1 MQFAGKS
8 KVALIAFL
16 VFDVFLIAFFVYLY
30 QLRDERQSAS
40 DLREIGVTIYPQARA
55 ISDFQLID
63 QHGEVFTKNDFNGH
77 WNLVFFGFT
86 NCPDI
91 CPLAMAELK
100 QFYEALEVGVDE
112 KPKIFLVTVDP
123 ERDNPDS
130 MKAYVGKY
138 NDDFIGLSGDA
149 ETISRLATELYVVYG
164 NGAEH
169 DGNHREES
177 RKASEETAKAV
188 SMMHSDYVIPHSG
201 HIAVISPRG
210 EYYAVMRA
218 PHRNKDIETAYLAL
232 VE

>member
-1 MQFAGKS
+1 MQFAAKR

-30 QLRDERQSAS
+30 QLRNERQSAL

-63 QHGEVFTKNDFNGH
+63 QHGGTFTKNDFNGH

-100 QFYEALEVGVDE
+100 QFYEALEIGEDE

-130 MKAYVGKY
+130 MKVYLEKY
-138 NDDFIGLSGDA
+138 NNDFVGLSGDA
-149 ETISRLATELYVVYG
+149 ETISRLAAELYVVHG
-164 NGAEH
+164 NSAEH
-169 DGNHREES
+169 DSNH
-177 RKASEETAKAV
+177 KKVDEETTIAV

-218 PHRNKDIETAYLAL
+218 PHRNKDIEKAYFAL
-232 VE
+232 ID

>member
-1 MQFAGKS
+1 
-8 KVALIAFL
+8 
-16 VFDVFLIAFFVYLY
+16 
-30 QLRDERQSAS
+30 
-40 DLREIGVTIYPQARA
+40 
-55 ISDFQLID
+55 
-63 QHGEVFTKNDFNGH
+63 
-77 WNLVFFGFT
+77 
-86 NCPDI
+86 
-91 CPLAMAELK
+91 
-100 QFYEALEVGVDE
+100 
-112 KPKIFLVTVDP
+112 
-123 ERDNPDS
+123 
-130 MKAYVGKY
+130 
-138 NDDFIGLSGDA
+138 
-149 ETISRLATELYVVYG
+149 VVYG